1 MSSPHVRL
9 DDYVPVI
16 GSAAV
21 EEIRAL
27 ARFLGGRRVV
37 MVNSTAVGGGVAEL
51 LNRLIPLLDDLGIPT
66 RWEVL
71 QGNEDF
77 FAATKAIHNAL
88 HGAPA
93 ELTEAMRETFRR
105 VNADNAAR
113 LDLGADL
120 VVIHDPQPAALIL
133 SRREGAG
140 HWVWRCHVDVSRPH
154 PAVWEFLHQYMIR
167 YDASVFSA
175 PEFSQVLPI
184 TQYMIHPAIDP
195 LAEKNRDLA
204 PAEIEAVLARFGIR
218 DDRPIVT
225 QISRFDRLKDPV
237 GVIQAYR
244 LARRTVECQ
253 LVLAGGGATD
263 DPEGAAVLEKVRRA
277 ADGDPL
283 IHILELPPFSDREI
297 NALQRASAVVIQK
310 SLREGFGLT
319 VTEALWKKR
328 PVIASAVGG
337 IPLQVVHNLT
347 GLLVHS
353 VEGTAHRIRSLL
365 RDPQFARRLG
375 ETGHAYVKTRFLT
388 TSNLRSWL
396 CLGISLLHPGERI
409 IQLASPPV
417 RVSRR

>member
-1 MSSPHVRL
+1 MSPPNLRL
-9 DDYVPVI
+9 DDYIPVV
-16 GSAAV
+16 GVAAI

-27 ARFLGGRRVV
+27 ACRLEGRRAL

-51 LNRLIPLLDDLGIPT
+51 LNRLIPLLEDLGIPT
-66 RWEVL
+66 RWEVIR
-71 QGNEDF
+71 GGEEF
-77 FAATKAIHNAL
+77 FGVTKAIHNAL
-88 HGAPA
+88 HGTRV
-93 ELTEAMRETFRR
+93 EITKSMLDLFRE
-105 VNADNAAR
+105 VNAGNAAALNLR
-113 LDLGADL
+113 ADL
-120 VVIHDPQPAALIL
+120 VVIHDPQPLALIAA
-133 SRREGAG
+133 RRNGRD
-140 HWVWRCHVDVSRPH
+140 HWVWRCHVDVSRPQ
-154 PAVWEFLHQYMIR
+154 PDVWSFLRQYVVQ

-175 PEFSQVLPI
+175 PEFAQVLPI

-195 LAEKNRDLA
+195 LAEKNRDM
-204 PAEIEAVLARFGIR
+204 PPGEIEAVLMRLGIR

-225 QISRFDRLKDPV
+225 QVSRFDRLKDPV
-237 GVIQAYR
+237 GVIRAYQ
-244 LARRTVECQ
+244 LARRTVDCQ

-263 DPEGAAVLEKVRRA
+263 DPEGAAVLEEVRQA

-297 NALQRASAVVIQK
+297 NALQRASTVVIQK

-365 RDPQFARRLG
+365 RDPAFAGRLG
-375 ETGHAYVKTRFLT
+375 ENGHEYVKTRFLT
-388 TSNLRSWL
+388 TSNLQAWL
-396 CLGISLLHPGERI
+396 ALAISLMHPGERI
-409 IQLASPPV
+409 IRLT
-417 RVSRR
+417 

>member
-1 MSSPHVRL
+1 MSPPNLRL
-9 DDYVPVI
+9 DDYIPVV
-16 GSAAV
+16 GVAAI

-27 ARFLGGRRVV
+27 ACRLEGRRAL

-51 LNRLIPLLDDLGIPT
+51 LNRLIPLLEDLGIPT
-66 RWEVL
+66 RWEVIR
-71 QGNEDF
+71 GGEEF
-77 FAATKAIHNAL
+77 FGVTKAIHNAL
-88 HGAPA
+88 HGTRV
-93 ELTEAMRETFRR
+93 EITKSMLDLFRE
-105 VNADNAAR
+105 VNAGNAAA
-113 LDLGADL
+113 LDLRADL
-120 VVIHDPQPAALIL
+120 VVIHDPQPLALIAA
-133 SRREGAG
+133 RRNGRD
-140 HWVWRCHVDVSRPH
+140 HWVWRCHVDVSRPQ
-154 PAVWEFLHQYMIR
+154 PDVWSFLRQYVVQ

-175 PEFSQVLPI
+175 PEFAQVLPI

-195 LAEKNRDLA
+195 LAEKNR
-204 PAEIEAVLARFGIR
+204 PMEPGEIEAVLTRLGIT

-225 QISRFDRLKDPV
+225 QVSRFDRLKDPV
-237 GVIQAYR
+237 GVIRAYQ
-244 LARRTVECQ
+244 LARRTVDCQ

-263 DPEGAAVLEKVRRA
+263 DPEGAAVLEEVRQA

-297 NALQRASAVVIQK
+297 NALQRASAVVVQK

-365 RDPQFARRLG
+365 RDPAFARRLG
-375 ETGHAYVKTRFLT
+375 ENGHEYVKTRFLT

-396 CLGISLLHPGERI
+396 ALAISLMHPGERI
-409 IQLASPPV
+409 IRLT
-417 RVSRR
+417 